1 MSDSKLTRD
10 EIKHIAKLAKLEFS
24 DDQLDKFG
32 NEFNGILGYVSMIQQ
47 CDTTGIEFEHNLQDY
62 KGDVLQ
68 NDEPRDGLTTAEA
81 LQNATDGRSKN
92 QFIVTSKIVNKE

>member
-1 MSDSKLTRD
+1 MSSAKLTKE

-24 DDQLDKFG
+24 DEELEKFDDQ
-32 NEFNGILGYVSMIQQ
+32 FNDILGYVSMINE

-62 KGDVLQ
+62 NGKVLQ
-68 NDEPRDGLTTAEA
+68 DDEARNGLTTQEA

-92 QFIVTSKIVNKE
+92 QFIVTSKIVSKE